1 MAAEKGGATVVAAMA
16 MATGKAAATGEMA
29 RMVGSEEVA
38 TVAVATVAAAM
49 AVATGG
55 QGKAAATGEVVRVEE
70 TVVAEKGE
78 ANMDQKPGHCKSPGH
93 QMGLV
98 R

>member
-16 MATGKAAATGEMA
+16 VATGEEGKAAATGEVA
-29 RMVGSEEVA
+29 RMVGSEEV
-38 TVAVATVAAAM
+38 
-49 AVATGG
+49 
-55 QGKAAATGEVVRVEE
+55 ATGEVVRVEE

-78 ANMDQKPGHCKSPGH
+78 ANMEQKPGHCKSLGH